1 MGSGCPLYRQMNAYE
16 QNPSGFLTRLY
27 PPDLAVLGRNAYCAG
42 FEMQAW
48 RCDEFAFH
56 LASWLPDYALI
67 ESELKAGHGDW
78 LLKLRQ
84 AAVRV
89 YTTNRFKNRGEIGEI
104 ALHAICREFFGTI
117 PIAPRVF
124 YKTASNDVVKAFD
137 LVHARIPSTGPIEIW
152 LGESK
157 IYRRGQIAIKS
168 AIVSIGQ
175 HIKAGF
181 LSREKL
187 LIGPTIPK
195 ETIRYQEV
203 ENLFKQQTSLD
214 ELMKHAV
221 FPIAI
226 LCDSASA
233 VTAQQHDA
241 AYLASI
247 KNELE
252 ALVAHVQASGIN
264 AKLKIVL
271 IYVPLARKL
280 DLVKAFDKRL
290 KGLQ

>member
-1 MGSGCPLYRQMNAYE
+1 MNAYN

-27 PPDLAVLGRNAYCAG
+27 PPDAAGLGCNAYCAG

-56 LASWLPDYALI
+56 LASWLPDYALL

-78 LLKLRQ
+78 LLRLRE

-89 YTTNRFKNRGEIGEI
+89 YTTKRFRNRGEVGEI

-137 LVHARIPSTGPIEIW
+137 LVHARIPQAGAIEIW

-157 IYRRGQIAIKS
+157 IHKRGQIAIKS
-168 AIVSIGQ
+168 AINSIGN

-181 LSREKL
+181 LSNEKL

-195 ETIRYQEV
+195 ETPRYDEV
-203 ENLFKQQTSLD
+203 SALFKQKTSLD
-214 ELMKHAV
+214 QLVSHAV

-226 LCDSASA
+226 LSDSKGAIA
-233 VTAQQHDA
+233 AQQHDA
-241 AYLASI
+241 AYLAEVRY
-247 KNELE
+247 ELD
-252 ALVAHVQASGIN
+252 ALNAYIQVAGLN
-264 AKLKIVL
+264 ATLRIVL
-271 IYVPLARKL
+271 IYVPLATKL
-280 DLVKAFDKRL
+280 DLLNAFDKRL

>member
-1 MGSGCPLYRQMNAYE
+1 MNAYN
-16 QNPSGFLTRLY
+16 QNPFGFLTRLY
-27 PPDLAVLGRNAYCAG
+27 PPHPAGLGSNAYCAG

-56 LASWLPDYALI
+56 LASWLPDYALL

-89 YTTNRFKNRGEIGEI
+89 YTTKRFRNRGEVGEI
-104 ALHAICREFFGTI
+104 ALHAVCREFFGTI

-137 LVHARIPSTGPIEIW
+137 LVHARVPPTGPIEIW

-168 AIVSIGQ
+168 AVESIGK
-175 HIKAGF
+175 HVKAGF
-181 LSREKL
+181 LSNEKM

-195 ETIRYQEV
+195 DTARYDEISA
-203 ENLFKQQTSLD
+203 LFKQQTSLD
-214 ELMKHAV
+214 ELIKHAV
-221 FPIAI
+221 FPIII
-226 LCDSASA
+226 LSDSKAA
-233 VTAQQHDA
+233 MTAQQQDA
-241 AYLASI
+241 AYLAAVKS
-247 KNELE
+247 ELDTLS
-252 ALVAHVQASGIN
+252 AYIQANGLTVN
-264 AKLKIVL
+264 LRIVL
-271 IYVPLARKL
+271 IYVPLATKL
-280 DLVKAFDKRL
+280 DLIKAFDKRL